1 MSHLSRLL
9 LASSLGLLSRRVP
22 TGGYVV
28 KVEEVHA
35 RGADGDESRGN
46 EGAARQ
52 PLAAHDPREGEGDE
66 EARRRL
72 REGALPRFPLAQAGH
87 AEGDEGGAETAAE
100 SETLGAAGD
109 DEAGEAEEGDEEP
122 PREGEAEV
130 VHGEDG
136 KEEGSRALRT
146 RRRFGGPVGLGAK
159 ARRVAAGEVRAGGAG
174 DESVGPGARSE
185 RRVRLAS
192 EPALRARCHPSDA
205 TAGARFS
212 RRVDAA
218 EPASRSL
225 EGVRRSCGVRP
236 MKSADRRAD
245 GDARRGHAPLGVA
258 RSARGAHAR
267 MPKSFASRHA
277 NRRACNGGVDQSE
290 TSCSGRIAG
299 SREPA
304 ARGDS
309 PQSPTAAFS
318 STVPVRKKI
327 CSRLIKHV
335 M

>member
-1 MSHLSRLL
+1 M
-9 LASSLGLLSRRVP
+9 
-22 TGGYVV
+22 
-28 KVEEVHA
+28 
-35 RGADGDESRGN
+35 
-46 EGAARQ
+46 
-52 PLAAHDPREGEGDE
+52 
-66 EARRRL
+66 
-72 REGALPRFPLAQAGH
+72 
-87 AEGDEGGAETAAE
+87 
-100 SETLGAAGD
+100 
-109 DEAGEAEEGDEEP
+109 
-122 PREGEAEV
+122 
-130 VHGEDG
+130 
-136 KEEGSRALRT
+136 RALRT

-192 EPALRARCHPSDA
+192 EPALRARCHPGDA

-218 EPASRSL
+218 ETASRSL

-258 RSARGAHAR
+258 RSALRVGHTRGCQ
-267 MPKSFASRHA
+267 KVSRLVTPIGERATGAWTNQKQAAAVESLVPA
-277 NRRACNGGVDQSE
+277 NQLH
-290 TSCSGRIAG
+290 
-299 SREPA
+299 
-304 ARGDS
+304 GDS

-327 CSRLIKHV
+327 CSRLIKQV
-335 M
+335 S